1 MRRASRVT
9 SSARS
14 RKRRCAGCARRSRP
28 SRRELADIERQI
40 ADFDARFALA
50 SAYNEADYK
59 AYDALKSRYE
69 RQMHEWE
76 KASYE
81 LELTENG

>member
-1 MRRASRVT
+1 MGSEMCIRDS
-9 SSARS
+9 
-14 RKRRCAGCARRSRP
+14 
-28 SRRELADIERQI
+28 
-40 ADFDARFALA
+40 
-50 SAYNEADYK
+50 YK